1 MKLAWGHRETP
12 VIVGPM
18 ANELDRGRRRFFQ
31 RLALLPV
38 ALALGSRLRWPG
50 ALDAFAAPGK
60 PSAKPQP
67 GAALAP
73 TPDCGDDD
81 EPTPAETAGPFFKPR
96 SPLRTSLLEPGV
108 AGTRIVLAGRV
119 FSRECRPLA
128 GVLLDFWHA
137 GDDGEYDNAGFRLR
151 GHQFTDAA
159 GRYRLE
165 TVVPGLYPGR
175 TRHIHVKVQAPH
187 GRILTTQ
194 LYFPGEPRNQDDFL
208 FRPDL
213 LTSVTNG
220 VAGKQAGFSF
230 VLDLA

>member
-1 MKLAWGHRETP
+1 
-12 VIVGPM
+12 M

-50 ALDAFAAPGK
+50 ALDAFAAPGE
-60 PSAKPQP
+60 PSAKPRP

-73 TPDCGDDD
+73 TP
-81 EPTPAETAGPFFKPR
+81 
-96 SPLRTSLLEPGV
+96 
-108 AGTRIVLAGRV
+108 
-119 FSRECRPLA
+119 CRPLA

-137 GDDGEYDNAGFRLR
+137 GDDGEYDNAGFKLR

-175 TRHIHVKVQAPH
+175 TRHFHVKVQAPH

-213 LTSVTNG
+213 LMSVTNG
-220 VAGKQAGFSF
+220 AAGKRAGFYF